1 MPPLWRCAVPQRSNT
16 TAQLSENAGG
26 GNQGDVDGE
35 AAYAD
40 TKWDEEG

>member
-1 MPPLWRCAVPQRSNT
+1 MLAASELEPGVVELE
-16 TAQLSENAGG
+16 LSHERATGG
-26 GNQGDVDGE
+26 LKQVDVDGE